1 METKT
6 YLIKTDYDYKTKQVV
21 QIDGNTLTIQFRIM
35 DNYSM
40 LEIKGRLKDRGIE
53 EFTHQILCHKDQD
66 LTILEAKNDQVDQAD
81 NMESVY
87 KDRIS
92 IDRGFD
98 IISSND
104 LANKKQDP
112 IIGLHGENLNDQKD
126 RISIDRGHDIISSN
140 DLGFDND
147 KKEDPIMGL
156 HGQLDLEDLISEKEG
171 S

>member
-92 IDRGFD
+92 IDRG
-98 IISSND
+98 
-104 LANKKQDP
+104 
-112 IIGLHGENLNDQKD
+112 
-126 RISIDRGHDIISSN
+126 HDIISSN

-156 HGQLDLEDLISEKEG
+156 HGQIDLEDLISEKEG

>member
-66 LTILEAKNDQVDQAD
+66 LTILEAKNDQVDQVD
-81 NMESVY
+81 NLESVY
-87 KDRIS
+87 
-92 IDRGFD
+92 
-98 IISSND
+98 
-104 LANKKQDP
+104 
-112 IIGLHGENLNDQKD
+112 KD

-147 KKEDPIMGL
+147 KKQEPIMGL
-156 HGQLDLEDLISEKEG
+156 HGQIDLEDAIASKKGG
-171 S
+171 SINE

>member
-6 YLIKTDYDYKTKQVV
+6 YLIKTDYDYKTKQVI

-66 LTILEAKNDQVDQAD
+66 LTILPTVNDQIDHVD

-87 KDRIS
+87 
-92 IDRGFD
+92 
-98 IISSND
+98 
-104 LANKKQDP
+104 
-112 IIGLHGENLNDQKD
+112 KD

-140 DLGFDND
+140 DLGFNND
-147 KKEDPIMGL
+147 KKQEPIIGL
-156 HGQLDLEDLISEKEG
+156 HGQLDLEDAIASKKGG
-171 S
+171 SINE

>member
-1 METKT
+1 MVKGFSTMETKT

-104 LANKKQDP
+104 L
-112 IIGLHGENLNDQKD
+112 GY
-126 RISIDRGHDIISSN
+126 
-140 DLGFDND
+140 DND
-147 KKEDPIMGL
+147 KKQEPIMGL
-156 HGQLDLEDLISEKEG
+156 HGQIDLEDLISEKEG
-171 S
+171 SING

>member
-6 YLIKTDYDYKTKQVV
+6 YLIKTDYDYKTKQVI

-66 LTILEAKNDQVDQAD
+66 LTILETKNDQVDQAD
-81 NMESVY
+81 NLESVY
-87 KDRIS
+87 
-92 IDRGFD
+92 
-98 IISSND
+98 
-104 LANKKQDP
+104 
-112 IIGLHGENLNDQKD
+112 KD

-147 KKEDPIMGL
+147 KKQDPIMGL
-156 HGQLDLEDLISEKEG
+156 HGQLDLEDAIASKKGG
-171 S
+171 SINE

>member
-6 YLIKTDYDYKTKQVV
+6 YLIKTDYDYKTKQVI

-81 NMESVY
+81 NLESVY
-87 KDRIS
+87 
-92 IDRGFD
+92 
-98 IISSND
+98 
-104 LANKKQDP
+104 
-112 IIGLHGENLNDQKD
+112 KD

-147 KKEDPIMGL
+147 KKQDPIMGL
-156 HGQLDLEDLISEKEG
+156 HGQLDLEDAIASKKGG
-171 S
+171 SINE

>member
-92 IDRGFD
+92 IDRG
-98 IISSND
+98 
-104 LANKKQDP
+104 
-112 IIGLHGENLNDQKD
+112 
-126 RISIDRGHDIISSN
+126 HDIISSN

>member
-6 YLIKTDYDYKTKQVV
+6 YLIKTDYDFKTKQVV

-66 LTILEAKNDQVDQAD
+66 LTILETKNDQVDQVD
-81 NMESVY
+81 NLESVY

-104 LANKKQDP
+104 L
-112 IIGLHGENLNDQKD
+112 
-126 RISIDRGHDIISSN
+126 
-140 DLGFDND
+140 GFDND
-147 KKEDPIMGL
+147 KKQDPIMGL
-156 HGQLDLEDLISEKEG
+156 HGQLDLEDAIASKKGG
-171 S
+171 SINE

>member
-6 YLIKTDYDYKTKQVV
+6 YLIKHEYNYKDKKLDTISGSTITV
-21 QIDGNTLTIQFRIM
+21 QFKIM
-35 DNYSM
+35 DSLAI
-40 LEIKGRLKDRGIE
+40 LEIVGTLKGRTHE
-53 EFTHQILCHKDQD
+53 EIKHIIICHKDQD
-66 LTILEAKNDQVDQAD
+66 LTILPSVNDQIDQVD

-92 IDRGFD
+92 IDRGHD

-112 IIGLHGENLNDQKD
+112 IIGLHGENLNDQ
-126 RISIDRGHDIISSN
+126 I
-140 DLGFDND
+140 
-147 KKEDPIMGL
+147 
-156 HGQLDLEDLISEKEG
+156 DLEDLIKEK

>member
-81 NMESVY
+81 NTESVY
-87 KDRIS
+87 
-92 IDRGFD
+92 
-98 IISSND
+98 
-104 LANKKQDP
+104 
-112 IIGLHGENLNDQKD
+112 KD

-147 KKEDPIMGL
+147 KKQEPIMGL
-156 HGQLDLEDLISEKEG
+156 HGQIDLEDAIASKKGG
-171 S
+171 SINE

>member
-66 LTILEAKNDQVDQAD
+66 LTILETKNDQVDQVD

-104 LANKKQDP
+104 L
-112 IIGLHGENLNDQKD
+112 
-126 RISIDRGHDIISSN
+126 
-140 DLGFDND
+140 GFDND
-147 KKEDPIMGL
+147 KKQEPIMGL
-156 HGQLDLEDLISEKEG
+156 HGQLDLEDAIASKKGG
-171 S
+171 SINE

>member
-104 LANKKQDP
+104 L
-112 IIGLHGENLNDQKD
+112 
-126 RISIDRGHDIISSN
+126 
-140 DLGFDND
+140 GFDND
-147 KKEDPIMGL
+147 KKQDPIMGL
-156 HGQLDLEDLISEKEG
+156 HGQIDLEDLISEKEG
-171 S
+171 SINE

>member
-40 LEIKGRLKDRGIE
+40 LEIKGRLKDRGVE

-66 LTILEAKNDQVDQAD
+66 LTILETKNDQVDQVD

-104 LANKKQDP
+104 L
-112 IIGLHGENLNDQKD
+112 
-126 RISIDRGHDIISSN
+126 
-140 DLGFDND
+140 GFDND
-147 KKEDPIMGL
+147 KKQEPIMGL
-156 HGQLDLEDLISEKEG
+156 HGQIDLEDLISEKEG

>member
-66 LTILEAKNDQVDQAD
+66 LTILETKNDQVDQVD
-81 NMESVY
+81 NLESVY

-92 IDRGFD
+92 IDRGF
-98 IISSND
+98 
-104 LANKKQDP
+104 
-112 IIGLHGENLNDQKD
+112 
-126 RISIDRGHDIISSN
+126 DIISSN

-156 HGQLDLEDLISEKEG
+156 HGQLDLEDAIASKKGG
-171 S
+171 SINE

>member
-66 LTILEAKNDQVDQAD
+66 LTILEAKNDQVDQVD
-81 NMESVY
+81 NLESVY

-104 LANKKQDP
+104 L
-112 IIGLHGENLNDQKD
+112 GY
-126 RISIDRGHDIISSN
+126 
-140 DLGFDND
+140 DND
-147 KKEDPIMGL
+147 KKQEPIMGL
-156 HGQLDLEDLISEKEG
+156 HGQLDLEDAIASKKEG

>member
-6 YLIKTDYDYKTKQVV
+6 YLIKTDYDYKTKQVI

-66 LTILEAKNDQVDQAD
+66 LTILETKNDQVDQVD

-104 LANKKQDP
+104 L
-112 IIGLHGENLNDQKD
+112 
-126 RISIDRGHDIISSN
+126 
-140 DLGFDND
+140 GFDND
-147 KKEDPIMGL
+147 KKQDPIMGL
-156 HGQLDLEDLISEKEG
+156 HGQLDLEDAIASKKGG
-171 S
+171 SINE

>member
-66 LTILEAKNDQVDQAD
+66 LTILETKNDQVDQAD

-92 IDRGFD
+92 IVRGF
-98 IISSND
+98 
-104 LANKKQDP
+104 
-112 IIGLHGENLNDQKD
+112 
-126 RISIDRGHDIISSN
+126 DIISSN

-147 KKEDPIMGL
+147 KKQDPIMGL
-156 HGQLDLEDLISEKEG
+156 HGQLDLEDAIASKKEG

>member
-66 LTILEAKNDQVDQAD
+66 LTILEAKNDQVDQVD
-81 NMESVY
+81 NLESVY
-87 KDRIS
+87 
-92 IDRGFD
+92 
-98 IISSND
+98 
-104 LANKKQDP
+104 
-112 IIGLHGENLNDQKD
+112 KD

>member
-66 LTILEAKNDQVDQAD
+66 LTILEAKNDQVDQVD

-104 LANKKQDP
+104 L
-112 IIGLHGENLNDQKD
+112 
-126 RISIDRGHDIISSN
+126 
-140 DLGFDND
+140 GFDND

-156 HGQLDLEDLISEKEG
+156 HGQIDLEDLISEKEG

>member
-66 LTILEAKNDQVDQAD
+66 LTILEAKNDQVDQVD
-81 NMESVY
+81 NLESVY
-87 KDRIS
+87 
-92 IDRGFD
+92 
-98 IISSND
+98 
-104 LANKKQDP
+104 
-112 IIGLHGENLNDQKD
+112 KD

-156 HGQLDLEDLISEKEG
+156 HGQIDLEDLISEKEG

>member
-66 LTILEAKNDQVDQAD
+66 LTILEAKNDQVDQVD

-92 IDRGFD
+92 IDRGF
-98 IISSND
+98 
-104 LANKKQDP
+104 
-112 IIGLHGENLNDQKD
+112 
-126 RISIDRGHDIISSN
+126 DIISSN

>member
-104 LANKKQDP
+104 L
-112 IIGLHGENLNDQKD
+112 
-126 RISIDRGHDIISSN
+126 
-140 DLGFDND
+140 GFDND
-147 KKEDPIMGL
+147 KKQDPIMGL

>member
-66 LTILEAKNDQVDQAD
+66 LTILEAKNDQVDQVD
-81 NMESVY
+81 NLESVY

-104 LANKKQDP
+104 L
-112 IIGLHGENLNDQKD
+112 
-126 RISIDRGHDIISSN
+126 
-140 DLGFDND
+140 GFDND
-147 KKEDPIMGL
+147 KKQDPIMGL
-156 HGQLDLEDLISEKEG
+156 HGQLDLEDAIASKKGG
-171 S
+171 SINE

>member
-6 YLIKTDYDYKTKQVV
+6 YLIKTDYDFKTKQVV

-104 LANKKQDP
+104 L
-112 IIGLHGENLNDQKD
+112 
-126 RISIDRGHDIISSN
+126 
-140 DLGFDND
+140 GFDND
-147 KKEDPIMGL
+147 KKQDPIMGL
-156 HGQLDLEDLISEKEG
+156 HGQIDLEDAIASKKGG
-171 S
+171 SINE

>member
-104 LANKKQDP
+104 L
-112 IIGLHGENLNDQKD
+112 
-126 RISIDRGHDIISSN
+126 
-140 DLGFDND
+140 GFDND
-147 KKEDPIMGL
+147 KKQEPIMGL
-156 HGQLDLEDLISEKEG
+156 HGQIDLEDAIASKKGG
-171 S
+171 SINE

>member
-6 YLIKTDYDYKTKQVV
+6 YLIKTDYDFKTKQVV

-104 LANKKQDP
+104 L
-112 IIGLHGENLNDQKD
+112 
-126 RISIDRGHDIISSN
+126 
-140 DLGFDND
+140 GFDND
-147 KKEDPIMGL
+147 KKQDPIMGL

>member
-104 LANKKQDP
+104 L
-112 IIGLHGENLNDQKD
+112 GY
-126 RISIDRGHDIISSN
+126 
-140 DLGFDND
+140 DND
-147 KKEDPIMGL
+147 KKQEPIMGL
-156 HGQLDLEDLISEKEG
+156 HGQIDLEDLISEKEG
-171 S
+171 SING

>member
-104 LANKKQDP
+104 L
-112 IIGLHGENLNDQKD
+112 
-126 RISIDRGHDIISSN
+126 
-140 DLGFDND
+140 GFDND

-156 HGQLDLEDLISEKEG
+156 HGQIDLEDLISEKEG

>member
-6 YLIKTDYDYKTKQVV
+6 YLIKTDYDYKTKQVI

-66 LTILEAKNDQVDQAD
+66 LTILETKNDQVDQVD

-98 IISSND
+98 IISSN
-104 LANKKQDP
+104 N
-112 IIGLHGENLNDQKD
+112 
-126 RISIDRGHDIISSN
+126 
-140 DLGFDND
+140 LGFDND
-147 KKEDPIMGL
+147 KKQDPIMGL
-156 HGQLDLEDLISEKEG
+156 HGQLDLEDAIASKKGG
-171 S
+171 SINE

>member
-6 YLIKTDYDYKTKQVV
+6 YLIKTKFDHKTKELV
-21 QIDGNTLTIQFRIM
+21 QDDPNSLTIQFKIM
-35 DNYSM
+35 DKYAI
-40 LEIKGRLKDRGIE
+40 LEIVGKLKDRTIE
-53 EFTHQILCHKDQD
+53 EFTHQIICNKDQD
-66 LTILEAKNDQVDQAD
+66 LTILETKNDQIDQVD
-81 NMESVY
+81 NLESVY

-104 LANKKQDP
+104 LGFDNDKKQDP
-112 IIGLHGENLNDQKD
+112 II
-126 RISIDRGHDIISSN
+126 
-140 DLGFDND
+140 
-147 KKEDPIMGL
+147 GL

>member
-6 YLIKTDYDYKTKQVV
+6 YLIKTDYDFKTKQVV

-66 LTILEAKNDQVDQAD
+66 LTILEAKNDQVDQVD
-81 NMESVY
+81 NLESVY

-104 LANKKQDP
+104 L
-112 IIGLHGENLNDQKD
+112 
-126 RISIDRGHDIISSN
+126 
-140 DLGFDND
+140 GFDND
-147 KKEDPIMGL
+147 KKQDPIMGL
-156 HGQLDLEDLISEKEG
+156 HGQIDLEDLISEKEG

>member
-6 YLIKTDYDYKTKQVV
+6 YLIKTDYDYKTKQVI

-66 LTILEAKNDQVDQAD
+66 LTILEAKNDQVDQVD
-81 NMESVY
+81 NLESVY

-104 LANKKQDP
+104 L
-112 IIGLHGENLNDQKD
+112 
-126 RISIDRGHDIISSN
+126 
-140 DLGFDND
+140 GFDND
-147 KKEDPIMGL
+147 KKQDPIMGL
-156 HGQLDLEDLISEKEG
+156 HGQLDLEDAIASKKGG
-171 S
+171 SINE